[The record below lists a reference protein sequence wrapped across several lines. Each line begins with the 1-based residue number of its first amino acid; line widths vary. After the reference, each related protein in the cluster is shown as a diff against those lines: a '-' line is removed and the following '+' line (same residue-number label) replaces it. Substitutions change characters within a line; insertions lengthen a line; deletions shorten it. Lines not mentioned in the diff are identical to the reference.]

1 MTETTLKD
9 RDARILGA
17 VVEEFVHTAE
27 PVGSRNLVKKYRL
40 EISPA
45 TVRNVMADL
54 EEMGFL
60 YQPHTSAG
68 RQPTDRG
75 YRYYVDHLLPGPSL
89 PSGQRRRLRQGIR
102 DADLDALESLLEA
115 TSRVLSRVAHQVGLV
130 VAPRIEVRVFRHVDL
145 VLLRPGRV
153 LVILVTRS
161 GVVHHRVVE
170 APEVRSQAELEKM
183 TNYLNGLLEGVP
195 LVAVRERILA
205 EMENERVQYDR
216 LLRQA
221 LELGSRAVGAD
232 EDTGQ
237 VYVGEPLRILEQPEF
252 QDLGKMRQLFEAFE
266 RKGIL
271 LRILDRAVET
281 PGVQVSIGSENP
293 VADLQGCSV
302 VATAYGR
309 DDRPMGALGVIGPT
323 RMPYGEV
330 IALVE
335 YAARLLGQ
343 ALERL

>member
-1 MTETTLKD
+1 MTEEVLKE

-17 VVEEFVHTAE
+17 VVEEFVQSAE

-40 EISPA
+40 DISPA

-54 EEMGFL
+54 EEMGYL
-60 YQPHTSAG
+60 CQPHTSAG

-75 YRYYVDHLLPGPSL
+75 YRYYVDHLLRGGSL
-89 PSGQRRRLRQGIR
+89 PPTVRRKLREGIR
-102 DADLDALESLLEA
+102 PAEDEALESLLEA

-130 VAPRIEVRVFRHVDL
+130 VAPRLEVRVFRHVDF

-170 APEVRSQAELEKM
+170 APEVTSQAELEPM
-183 TNYLNGLLEGVP
+183 ANYLNSLLEGVP

-216 LLRQA
+216 MLRRA
-221 LELGSRAVGAD
+221 LEIGSKAVTPQGD
-232 EDTGQ
+232 GDD
-237 VYVGEPLRILEQPEF
+237 VYVGEPLHLLDQPEF
-252 QDLGKMRQLFEAFE
+252 RDVAKMRQIFEAFQ

-271 LRILDRAVET
+271 LRILDRALEA
-281 PGVQVSIGSENP
+281 PGVQVSIGAENP
-293 VADLQGCSV
+293 VADLQECSV
-302 VATAYGR
+302 VATSYG
-309 DDRPMGALGVIGPT
+309 DEEHPLGAVGVIGPK

-343 ALERL
+343 ALARL